1 MKIVQI
7 ILIFGIIFL
16 YNLIYMFLEQG
27 GMQYPLL
34 KILFE
39 MILIVFLMVLY
50 RYKKEIAGL
59 LKLIDEKQKKI
70 DDYYK

>member
-16 YNLIYMFLEQG
+16 YNLSYMFLEQG

-34 KILFE
+34 KIIFE
-39 MILIVFLMVLY
+39 MILILF
-50 RYKKEIAGL
+50 I
-59 LKLIDEKQKKI
+59 KLIDEKQKKI

>member
-16 YNLIYMFLEQG
+16 YNLIYMLVEQG

-39 MILIVFLMVLY
+39 MSLIVFLMVLY

>member
-1 MKIVQI
+1 
-7 ILIFGIIFL
+7 
-16 YNLIYMFLEQG
+16 MFVEQG

-34 KILFE
+34 KIIFE
-39 MILIVFLMVLY
+39 MILILFIMILY